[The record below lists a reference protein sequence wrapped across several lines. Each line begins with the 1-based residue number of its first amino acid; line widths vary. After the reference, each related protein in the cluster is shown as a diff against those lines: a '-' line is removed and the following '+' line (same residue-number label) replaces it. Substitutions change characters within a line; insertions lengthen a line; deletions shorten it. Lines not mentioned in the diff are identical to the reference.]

1 MTTSEETAAAG
12 PAGRRPGRDLTVPV
26 WLLLVVATLLSWY
39 LGDGHGA
46 REVATVGVLVVAFA
60 KVYLVGRYFM
70 ELRDAPRALRYGF
83 AGWCAVMCV
92 VLSTLYLA
100 GGG

>member
-1 MTTSEETAAAG
+1 MTTSTNTAAP
-12 PAGRRPGRDLTVPV
+12 PAGRRPGRDLTVPA
-26 WLLLVVATLLSWY
+26 WLVLVAATLLSWY
-39 LGDGHGA
+39 LGDGHCA
-46 REVATVGVLVVAFA
+46 REVATVGVLVVAFG

-83 AGWCAVMCV
+83 AGWCVVMCL
-92 VLSTLYLA
+92 VLTTLYLV